1 MKLQR
6 CALYTAVGYFRKIT
20 NSTGEAYPIV
30 VINEQEYRLDLQEMT
45 IWTILNWRLLEVQG
59 IEKYYEQL
67 SCELKLMEYR
77 TLENCLGRLVTRGL
91 VAVGY
96 GDTDQEALYN
106 LLRDLYVVPISES
119 LPLRTVT
126 FLKMILLDGVP
137 FRKAWG
143 LFRRV
148 QLEDSEVKVMSLAK
162 QALLSTAELIKCVDL
177 GITDISTDDKL
188 MDMLYDDTE
197 TTSDNIGELMRVSR
211 CRESVTLAVANLC
224 LHKQIIF
231 VRV

>member
-30 VINEQEYRLDLQEMT
+30 MINEQEYRLDLQEMT
-45 IWTILNWRLLEVQG
+45 IWTILNWRLLDVQG

-96 GDTDQEALYN
+96 GDTDQEALYD

-148 QLEDSEVKVMSLAK
+148 QLEDSEVKVISLAK

-177 GITDISTDDKL
+177 GIKDISTDDKL

-197 TTSDNIGELMRVSR
+197 TTSDNIGELMRVSQ

>member
-1 MKLQR
+1 
-6 CALYTAVGYFRKIT
+6 
-20 NSTGEAYPIV
+20 
-30 VINEQEYRLDLQEMT
+30 
-45 IWTILNWRLLEVQG
+45 
-59 IEKYYEQL
+59 
-67 SCELKLMEYR
+67 MEYR

-162 QALLSTAELIKCVDL
+162 QTLLSTAELIKCVDM
-177 GITDISTDDKL
+177 GVTDISTDEKL
-188 MDMLYDDTE
+188 MNALYCDTE
-197 TTSDNIGELMRVSR
+197 TTSDNIGEMMRVSQN
-211 CRESVTLAVANLC
+211 RESVILAVANLC